1 MSLRFKFFALN
12 DTVHI
17 ECIYFHA
24 LSLLFGSCDLFAK
37 LVAVQG
43 FVVLAALNPR

>member
-12 DTVHI
+12 VDI

-43 FVVLAALNPR
+43 FEVLAALNPR